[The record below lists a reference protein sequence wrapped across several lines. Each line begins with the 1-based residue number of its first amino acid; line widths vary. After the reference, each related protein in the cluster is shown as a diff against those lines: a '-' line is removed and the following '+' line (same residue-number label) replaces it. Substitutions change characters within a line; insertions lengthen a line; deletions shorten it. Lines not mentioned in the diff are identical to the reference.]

1 MKLLALIPVLL
12 LTGCL
17 STPVKVTFPDIPE
30 DLKTSCPDLKEIEQ
44 GETKLSKVVSVISEN
59 YGTYHE
65 CKIKADAWL
74 EWYKTQ
80 KQIMDSVK

>member
-30 DLKTSCPDLKEIEQ
+30 DLRTACPDLKEIEQ
-44 GETKLSKVVSVISEN
+44 GERSEEQRLN
-59 YGTYHE
+59 SSHR
-65 CKIKADAWL
+65 L
-74 EWYKTQ
+74 
-80 KQIMDSVK
+80 